1 MNKIIVIGHLGRDPE
16 MRYLPSGQ
24 GVSNFSVATSRK
36 YTTSSGEQRE
46 ETEWFN
52 CSAFGRLAETCNQY
66 LTKGKQVYVE
76 GRLSSRTY
84 QTQGRCTQSAPS
96 SALSE
101 MGKDAVFRF
110 NLAT

>member
-16 MRYLPSGQ
+16 MHYLPSGQ
-24 GVSNFSVATSRK
+24 GVSNFSVAGSRK
-36 YTTSSGEQRE
+36 YTTSSGGQRE

-66 LTKGKQVYVE
+66 LNKGKQVYVE

-84 QTQGRCTQSAPS
+84 QTQGQGTQLALS
-96 SALSE
+96 SALSG
-101 MGKDAVFRF
+101 MGTDTAFRF
-110 NLAT
+110 NLAI